1 MVDLTILFEPSSG
14 SSEAIGAVA
23 AALVGAVVGTVGTAF
38 TSYLLQRTQAAE
50 RRREDLLGQAV
61 DCLARLR
68 AVLTRLE
75 AVERDLEEMR
85 RTLGGGS
92 AEPSWTW
99 VLPMI
104 SGRHVDL
111 SPQNYTVILQLEDR
125 LLLRRVQIGFSDFA
139 VVMQLLDLYRDR
151 RPQLTQL
158 IPARRENGKATF
170 ELSAE
175 DRMKLESLMGDLD
188 SLAGLIF
195 RDVAEARVAV
205 DALLRELA
213 AAFAS
218 HFKAPELEEAFLDMH
233 DAKAPDGRG

>member
-23 AALVGAVVGTVGTAF
+23 AALVGAIVGTVGTAF

-61 DCLARLR
+61 DCLSRLR

-125 LLLRRVQIGFSDFA
+125 LLLRRVQIAFSDFA
-139 VVMQLLDLYRDR
+139 VVMQLLDLYRER

-158 IPARRENGKATF
+158 IPSQADNGKNTF
-170 ELSAE
+170 KLSAE
-175 DRMKLESLMGDLD
+175 DQARLRSQMADLD
-188 SLAGLIF
+188 SLAKLILK
-195 RDVAEARVAV
+195 DVPEARAGI

-213 AAFAS
+213 VAFAV
-218 HFKAPELEEAFLDMH
+218 HFKAPELREAFLDAH
-233 DAKAPDGRG
+233 DANVPDGRK